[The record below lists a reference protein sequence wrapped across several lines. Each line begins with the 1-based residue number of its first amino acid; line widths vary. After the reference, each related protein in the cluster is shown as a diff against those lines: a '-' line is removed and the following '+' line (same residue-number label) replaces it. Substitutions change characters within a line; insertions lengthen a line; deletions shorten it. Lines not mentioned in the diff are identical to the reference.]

1 MRRGMR
7 ALLLLLV
14 LGLASA
20 AKMPSCEEDTVAS
33 CLGDDADMSP
43 EGIDKC
49 LRALP
54 ARSTSCEEYLKIVKE
69 CSEDLDSGPCSRARD
84 DGEEML
90 CLIVRTKPD
99 ELSAACQA
107 ALPKK
112 EEVKRDAFASLDPLD
127 VERLLG
133 LINAS
138 VATARR
144 SSTCKSPRRARRAAP
159 YPNAPHV
166 LPALCFSW

>member
-1 MRRGMR
+1 MR
-7 ALLLLLV
+7 ALLLLLL
-14 LGLASA
+14 LGLATA
-20 AKMPSCEEDTVAS
+20 AKMPSCEDDTVAS

-54 ARSTSCEEYLKIVKE
+54 TRSTSCEEYLKIVKE

-112 EEVKRDAFASLDPLD
+112 EEVKEACPCFAPAVAVRANYPVAHVALRRVRML
-127 VERLLG
+127 R
-133 LINAS
+133 ICHQRS
-138 VATARR
+138 VFR
-144 SSTCKSPRRARRAAP
+144 
-159 YPNAPHV
+159 
-166 LPALCFSW
+166 W